1 MGPTT
6 TEGSFDIPSDVPP
19 LSPEGKTQVE
29 STDKLL
35 KSNEFS
41 LPDQEISKDLEIK
54 MNTEVLSDNDEKPE
68 SVKSVNRKNQ
78 IDEIQKELKET
89 QLADTEFDISKHS
102 KITLESITN
111 LKENDKPF
119 NTDSSETENTRKF
132 EEES

>member
-1 MGPTT
+1 M
-6 TEGSFDIPSDVPP
+6 
-19 LSPEGKTQVE
+19 
-29 STDKLL
+29 L

-41 LPDQEISKDLEIK
+41 LPDQEISKEFEIENCEKKVELNTNTSLNKNLEIK

-132 EEES
+132 EEESAGI